1 MYNLFRDSSARI
13 GEMISEFRKT
23 VFLAAGMALSL
34 MGQPTTATASLKPA
48 ALAAMKGA
56 EEIVYCTRP
65 LCQSH
70 LMYATFGENA
80 DEWARE
86 VYPKLGSSIR
96 RLNLKTGA
104 EKVLLDD
111 PRGNIRDV
119 RPSYDGTK
127 LLFAWRHVP
136 ESATN
141 HAERIRHVYHL
152 FEMNADG
159 SGVRQITDG
168 PDDDFDPC
176 YLPDGGILFGSG
188 RCRRFIPCNRVR
200 TSTLFRCDADG
211 RNVLP
216 LTSNVLLEDRP
227 AVLPDGRIV
236 YTRWDYVDRATE
248 TFRDLWVMNPDGSN
262 QQLLWGGSDAMRG
275 YGDFHANCDA
285 MPVPGKRQVVCTFS
299 PAFGYRENAGKLYLV
314 DLDKGPD
321 SDAAKHPV
329 GPDVSKDLG
338 WSIGNGGMKMM
349 MGFRDPYPFSED
361 LFLVCRGTRIE
372 LVTAKGACEVVR
384 ELPKTMA
391 GIPHDARPLMARPK
405 EPALASRL
413 DLAQTNGVFVLA
425 NVYEARNMKGVKPG
439 TVKKLLIMEDLPK
452 SASRHGPRG
461 AHGGHISLHR
471 ILGEVPVE
479 ADGSAAFTVPAL
491 RAVMFAALD
500 EKGIAVK
507 RMQNFTQAMPGEVQ
521 GCVGCHETRTDAGSS
536 YRVLRERAGSLLAM
550 KRPPSVPTK
559 PDGVPDVYV
568 YWRDVQPVLDR
579 TCVRCHSTEK
589 AAGHVILSGDLTE
602 WRSMSYDMLYSHLQ
616 ISRAT
621 GWKENGNHGSYGFG
635 TGASALMQKLD
646 GSHHGVKVSQRDWDV
661 MRLWVESSAHYSGT
675 YGTHNHFENQV
686 GATRNAKY
694 HENGNVGG
702 DWWFKSFDQP
712 KLADE
717 LEAVAKRKCYS
728 CHGNMYKLGRL
739 RREQLD
745 CNRWGKG
752 GCPPDFLNSPNYSLT
767 LFNMTHPEKS
777 LFLAA
782 CMPKEQGGYGWC
794 TNAQGQAIA
803 AFSGP
808 DDPDCVKVRKLIAE
822 ADARQ
827 RQLGRL
833 EYPGYRP
840 QPYYCYWMRRFGI
853 LPESFDIYK
862 DPVDVYDTDNRYW
875 QSLWWRPR
883 R

>member
-1 MYNLFRDSSARI
+1 
-13 GEMISEFRKT
+13 
-23 VFLAAGMALSL
+23 
-34 MGQPTTATASLKPA
+34 
-48 ALAAMKGA
+48 
-56 EEIVYCTRP
+56 
-65 LCQSH
+65 
-70 LMYATFGENA
+70 
-80 DEWARE
+80 
-86 VYPKLGSSIR
+86 
-96 RLNLKTGA
+96 
-104 EKVLLDD
+104 
-111 PRGNIRDV
+111 
-119 RPSYDGTK
+119 
-127 LLFAWRHVP
+127 
-136 ESATN
+136 
-141 HAERIRHVYHL
+141 
-152 FEMNADG
+152 
-159 SGVRQITDG
+159 
-168 PDDDFDPC
+168 
-176 YLPDGGILFGSG
+176 
-188 RCRRFIPCNRVR
+188 
-200 TSTLFRCDADG
+200 
-211 RNVLP
+211 
-216 LTSNVLLEDRP
+216 
-227 AVLPDGRIV
+227 
-236 YTRWDYVDRATE
+236 
-248 TFRDLWVMNPDGSN
+248 
-262 QQLLWGGSDAMRG
+262 
-275 YGDFHANCDA
+275 
-285 MPVPGKRQVVCTFS
+285 
-299 PAFGYRENAGKLYLV
+299 
-314 DLDKGPD
+314 
-321 SDAAKHPV
+321 
-329 GPDVSKDLG
+329 
-338 WSIGNGGMKMM
+338 
-349 MGFRDPYPFSED
+349 
-361 LFLVCRGTRIE
+361 
-372 LVTAKGACEVVR
+372 
-384 ELPKTMA
+384 
-391 GIPHDARPLMARPK
+391 
-405 EPALASRL
+405 
-413 DLAQTNGVFVLA
+413 
-425 NVYEARNMKGVKPG
+425 MKGVKPG

-536 YRVLRERAGSLLAM
+536 YRVLRERAGALLAM
-550 KRPPSVPTK
+550 KRAPSVPKK

-579 TCVRCHSTEK
+579 NCVRCHSTEK

-635 TGASALMQKLD
+635 TGASALMNKLD
-646 GSHHGVKVSQRDWDV
+646 GSHHDVKVSQRDWDV

-712 KLADE
+712 RLAGE

-728 CHGNMYKLGRL
+728 CHGNMYRLGRL

-767 LFNMTHPEKS
+767 LFNMTRPEKS

-794 TNAQGQAIA
+794 TNAQGRAIA

-808 DDPDCVKVRKLIAE
+808 DDPDYAKVRRLIAE

-827 RQLGRL
+827 RRLGRL

-840 QPYYCYWMRRFGI
+840 QPYYCYWMKRFGI
-853 LPESFDIYK
+853 LPQDFDIEK
-862 DPVDVYDTDNRYW
+862 DPVDVYETDDRYW
-875 QSLWWRPR
+875 RSLWWTPR
-883 R
+883 VNVER

>member
-1 MYNLFRDSSARI
+1 MKISVCLFAA
-13 GEMISEFRKT
+13 G
-23 VFLAAGMALSL
+23 VVLALAAQAE
-34 MGQPTTATASLKPA
+34 TKAARTAADLKPA
-48 ALAAMKGA
+48 ALAAMNGA

-80 DEWARE
+80 DEWERE
-86 VYPKLGSSIR
+86 VYPQLGSSIR

-111 PRGNIRDV
+111 PRGSIRDV
-119 RPSYDGTK
+119 RPSYDGRK

-136 ESATN
+136 EAVTN
-141 HAERIRHVYHL
+141 HLERIKHVYHL

-159 SGVRQITDG
+159 SDVRQITVG

-176 YLPDGGILFGSG
+176 YLPDGGILFGCG

-211 RNVLP
+211 KNVLP

-321 SDAAKHPV
+321 SDSAKHPI

-349 MGFRDPYPFSED
+349 MGFRDPYPFSDD
-361 LFLVCRGTRIE
+361 LFLVCRGARIE
-372 LVTAKGACEVVR
+372 LVNAAGACETVR
-384 ELPKTMA
+384 ELPKTMT
-391 GIPHDARPLMARPK
+391 GIPHDARPLMARAK

-439 TVKKLLIMEDLPK
+439 SIKKLLVMEDLPK

-550 KRPPSVPTK
+550 KRPPSVPKK

-579 TCVRCHSTEK
+579 NCVRCHSTEK
-589 AAGHVILSGDLTE
+589 AAGRVILSGDLTE

-635 TGASALMQKLD
+635 TGASALMQKFD
-646 GSHHGVKVSQRDWDV
+646 GSHHGVTVSQRDWDV
-661 MRLWVESSAHYSGT
+661 IRLWVESSAHYTGT
-675 YGTHNHFENQV
+675 YGTHNHFESQV
-686 GATRNAKY
+686 GAKRNATY

-702 DWWFKSFDQP
+702 DWWFNSYDRP
-712 KLADE
+712 KLADG
-717 LEAVAKRKCYS
+717 LEEVAKRKCYS
-728 CHGNMYKLGRL
+728 CHGNMYGLGRL
-739 RREQLD
+739 RREQKD
-745 CNRWGKG
+745 CNRWSKK
-752 GCPPDFLNSPNYSLT
+752 GCPPDWLNSPNYSFT

-808 DDPDCVKVRKLIAE
+808 DDPDYVKVRNLIAE

-840 QPYYCYWMRRFGI
+840 QPYYCYWMKRFGI
-853 LPESFDIYK
+853 LPADFDIYK
-862 DPVDVYDTDNRYW
+862 DPVDVYETDERYW
-875 QSLWWRPR
+875 CSLHWQPR
-883 R
+883 TGATTAK